1 MNVSVIVTVKNEG
14 ATISGLLDSL
24 CLQSRAPDEIIICDG
39 GSTDDTI
46 AIIGMYQP
54 QLPLKL
60 ISFPGSNISQGRNR
74 AIEEAAGPIIAS
86 TDAGVSLAANWLRD
100 LARPIEEDKDPVA
113 SGWFELD
120 PKSDIE
126 TVMGA
131 TVLPAL
137 GDIDPDKF
145 LPSSRSVAFLKS
157 AWERAGGYPEWLD
170 YSEDIVFDLALREH
184 YGPFPFVPTA
194 VAYFR
199 PRGDLA
205 SFSRQYYR
213 YARGDGKANLW
224 PGRHAIRYT
233 TYLLALP
240 IIIRLI
246 GQGRLLGWALLLAG
260 ATVYCRRPAQR
271 LLATTNNWSIV
282 TRLLALVLIPLIR
295 LVGDLAKM
303 AGYPAGV
310 YWRWRHR

>member
-14 ATISGLLDSL
+14 ATIGGLLDSL
-24 CLQSRAPDEIIICDG
+24 CRQSRAPEEVIICDG

-46 AIIGMYQP
+46 AIIETYQP
-54 QLPLKL
+54 QLPVKL
-60 ISFPGSNISQGRNR
+60 ISLPGSNISQGRNC
-74 AIEEAAGPIIAS
+74 AIKEAAGPIIVS
-86 TDAGVSLAANWLRD
+86 TDAGVTLAVDWLRD
-100 LARPIEEDKDPVA
+100 LARPIEEDSVHAA
-113 SGWFELD
+113 SGWFEPD
-120 PKSDIE
+120 PKSDFE
-126 TVMGA
+126 VVMGA
-131 TVLPAL
+131 TVLPTL
-137 GDIDPDKF
+137 SDIDPDQF

-170 YSEDIVFDLALREH
+170 FGEDIVFDLALREL

-205 SFSRQYYR
+205 SYSRQYYR

-224 PGRHAIRYT
+224 PGRHAIRYS
-233 TYLLALP
+233 TYLVALP
-240 IIIRLI
+240 FLLRLI
-246 GQGRLLGWALLLAG
+246 GQGRLVGWALLLAG

-271 LLATTNNWSIV
+271 LLATTTNWKAV
-282 TRLLALVLIPLIR
+282 TRLLALVLIPFIR